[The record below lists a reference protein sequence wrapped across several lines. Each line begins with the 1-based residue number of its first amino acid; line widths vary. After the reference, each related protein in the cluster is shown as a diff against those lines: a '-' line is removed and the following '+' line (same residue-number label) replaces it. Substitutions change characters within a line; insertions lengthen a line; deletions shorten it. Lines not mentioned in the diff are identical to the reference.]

1 MGVVKRGV
9 VCLGFGFMDVA
20 NKEGVD
26 FIVGNGP
33 HYMIDGKKVGV
44 VISVGVVIY

>member
-1 MGVVKRGV
+1 M
-9 VCLGFGFMDVA
+9 LGFGFMDVS

-26 FIVGNGP
+26 YIIDNGP

-44 VISVGVVIY
+44 AYFSGCGHLLLINPG